1 MSRPA
6 LLESAAGSASPQ
18 TRRPAR
24 AANRP
29 ARPAGAL
36 ALDCTATVDV
46 AGLDHEVALLRA
58 AIRRLAGGED
68 AADQVKTLAELR
80 HQIDTLCTALK
91 TQRVLS
97 GGDADVVSKALAQV
111 LEEIGDGMGVPK

>member
-6 LLESAAGSASPQ
+6 LLKSAAGSASPQ

-111 LEEIGDGMGVPK
+111 LEELGDGMGVPK

>member
-6 LLESAAGSASPQ
+6 PIETAAGSASSR

-24 AANRP
+24 AASRP
-29 ARPAGAL
+29 DRPAGAL
-36 ALDCTATVDV
+36 ALDCAATADV
-46 AGLDHEVALLRA
+46 AGLDQEVALLRA
-58 AIRRLAGGED
+58 AIRRLAGGDD
-68 AADQVKTLAELR
+68 ATDQVKALAELR

-91 TQRVLS
+91 TQRALS
-97 GGDADVVSKALAQV
+97 GDAADVVSKALAQV